1 MKSNIGAP
9 GTIRTSGP
17 QIRSLV
23 LYPAE
28 LRARNVSGRLGGIL
42 KHCNPVAV
50 GMNSFYGFAMKKSP
64 YACFAALLLVSGCA
78 DHSGAIPSLTP
89 RPIEKIGKSMI
100 DEPVG
105 KPLVLKPS
113 DPSRVEAVNAL
124 VSKARAAVA
133 PFQQSVD
140 QAMPVLRRAVGSPQG
155 SENWVAAQVALG
167 RVEINRAPVKSALSD
182 LDAQRRVVLVSE
194 PSDDQALVEAAVAE
208 VEAMDKKQE
217 QVLAA
222 MIRMVDPR

>member
-1 MKSNIGAP
+1 MRGNIGAP

-28 LRARNVSGRLGGIL
+28 LRARNVSGRLGGIM

-50 GMNSFYGFAMKKSP
+50 GMNSFYDFAMKKIP
-64 YACFAALLLVSGCA
+64 HAYFAALLLVSGCA
-78 DHSGAIPSLTP
+78 DHSGVIPSLTP
-89 RPIEKIGKSMI
+89 RPIEKIGKSTI
-100 DEPVG
+100 DEPAG
-105 KPLVLKPS
+105 KPLALKPS
-113 DPSRVEAVNAL
+113 DPSRVAVVNAL
-124 VSKARAAVA
+124 VLKARAAVA
-133 PFQQSVD
+133 PFQSSVD

-182 LDAQRRVVLVSE
+182 LDAQRRVVLVTD

-208 VEAMDKKQE
+208 VEAVDKKQE
-217 QVLAA
+217 QVLTA
-222 MIRMVDPR
+222 MIRMLQPH